1 MPNDDSFFKA
11 SLISSSQLWPSVAA
25 CCSEWQLQAEGCD
38 VGINRRGRIFAGH
51 GPRRY
56 FFVGF
61 ADTFFLSIV
70 FFTPLFLGAAPAP
83 SLYANHFHQLS
94 DGICALLQGRLLIRR
109 QLDFDDLLQAV

>member
-70 FFTPLFLGAAPAP
+70 FFTPLFLGAAARTFAIRQSLSPTQRRNLRSSARPLAHPP
-83 SLYANHFHQLS
+83 SA
-94 DGICALLQGRLLIRR
+94 
-109 QLDFDDLLQAV
+109 